1 VCATAGSTEVYV
13 SAVSTMLEWSSIF
26 GRDRRTQ
33 NLIVQMSGEDTQVR
47 LRDRITG
54 TYKLGTGMEEVV
66 IEV

>member
-1 VCATAGSTEVYV
+1 
-13 SAVSTMLEWSSIF
+13 MLEWSSIF